1 MTKNVI
7 AFRRP
12 EPPLTFAEI
21 RLHDETSNIQLCI
34 YDEAGNTI
42 LLEYRLIA
50 KSPEN
55 FDCDRLREAWER
67 WRHEGSVAS

>member
-1 MTKNVI
+1 MTENVI

-21 RLHDETSNIQLCI
+21 RLHDETCNIQLCA
-34 YDEAGNTI
+34 YDEAGNII

-55 FDCDRLREAWER
+55 FDFARLREAWAR
-67 WRHEGSVAS
+67 WRHESSIAS